1 MGRDGLP
8 LKPAMVK
15 YPNIE
20 YTIYGSGNDLAQIHY
35 LVDRFNISDIV
46 EINEYLPNKDL
57 KKKYL
62 EYDYYLQLSI
72 SESLS
77 MTVIEAQQR
86 GLIPIVSN
94 IGGLK
99 DLVQNGKTGII
110 QNFTDYKKLVD
121 ETIIVHQNPEL
132 YSLLSR
138 QCIENINKNFTTELE
153 TQRLLE
159 VYKTVNGKG

>member
-1 MGRDGLP
+1 L
-8 LKPAMVK
+8 
-15 YPNIE
+15 
-20 YTIYGSGNDLAQIHY
+20 
-35 LVDRFNISDIV
+35 NISDV
-46 EINEYLPNKDL
+46 VKVKGYNPNKEL
-57 KKKYL
+57 KRKYF
-62 EYDYYLQLSI
+62 EFNYYLQLSI

-86 GLIPIVSN
+86 GLVPIVSN

-121 ETIIVHQNPEL
+121 ETITVHQNPEL
-132 YSLLSR
+132 YNLLSR

-153 TQRLLE
+153 AQRLLE
-159 VYKTVNGKG
+159 MYKTVYGNW

>member
-1 MGRDGLP
+1 M
-8 LKPAMVK
+8 
-15 YPNIE
+15 
-20 YTIYGSGNDLAQIHY
+20 
-35 LVDRFNISDIV
+35 NISDV
-46 EINEYLPNKDL
+46 VKVKGYNPNKEL
-57 KKKYL
+57 KRKYF
-62 EYDYYLQLSI
+62 EFNYYLQLSI

-121 ETIIVHQNPEL
+121 ETITVHQNPEL
-132 YSLLSR
+132 YNLLSR

-153 TQRLLE
+153 AQRLLE
-159 VYKTVNGKG
+159 MYKTVNGNW